1 MGMLRK
7 ILRAVLYDDGAPSLY
22 SGLLIGAPGDPQSGV
37 RMGPGLDDRKTRTT
51 ARPNGR
57 QN

>member
-22 SGLLIGAPGDPQSGV
+22 SGLIGSPGDPQSGG
-37 RMGPGLDDRKTRTT
+37 RMGPGLDDRKIQTT
-51 ARPNGR
+51 ARPNAR

>member
-7 ILRAVLYDDGAPSLY
+7 ILRAVLHDDGAPSLY
-22 SGLLIGAPGDPQSGV
+22 SGLIGSPADPQSGG
-37 RMGPGLDDRKTRTT
+37 RMGPGLDDRKTKT
-51 ARPNGR
+51 ATRPTGR

>member
-22 SGLLIGAPGDPQSGV
+22 SGLLIGSPGDPQSGG
-37 RMGPGLDDRKTRTT
+37 RMSPGLGDRKTKAAT
-51 ARPNGR
+51 RPTDR